1 MYLRFYWVLY
11 GLRAAFG
18 PIVLYLLMLFNDDA
32 FAPSGSTAVPA
43 VLTGMFSAVCLF
55 FPPVLL
61 LLSMSYFKSKRLLE
75 QGHDPFPAF
84 RRFPAS
90 PIAVSRSPLSSHFF
104 FLFFF
109 VVYCFL

>member
-55 FPPVLL
+55 FPPVFS

-90 PIAVSRSPLSSHFF
+90 PIAVSPSSFKLSFILRILF
-104 FLFFF
+104 YFL
-109 VVYCFL
+109 